1 MTIMSTNSAEPAKI
15 VLDRPGTQKPSAPV
29 VQAVSAKE
37 EPIAKK
43 EEPKVVIDPRY
54 AQFKQVRMRLLKEG
68 TIQYDPNFPELVLN
82 TASAE
87 GMLLPLTPFFAS
99 RNNQTLELVL

>member
-1 MTIMSTNSAEPAKI
+1 M
-15 VLDRPGTQKPSAPV
+15 DRPGTQKPSAPTATV
-29 VQAVSAKE
+29 VNKE
-37 EPIAKK
+37 EPIVKK

-54 AQFKQVRMRLLKEG
+54 VQFKQVRMRLLKEG

-99 RNNQTLELVL
+99 RINQTLELVL